1 MLSRFY
7 LPVAAAV
14 QAFQIHAREIG
25 VFLVQIVPLADSA
38 RLAREFLANELFAG
52 ISHLFFGFARDV
64 NFMFYRFGGLGFD
77 LDLGL
82 SLGFDLG
89 IGFDLSLS
97 ISLSISLSLGYI
109 VRIVRG
115 HDYNVPVLVPSQLLH
130 QFFLKMDK
138 TKKFMLY
145 LHAYDS
151 NAGHCLSR
159 VFFLI
164 IHVIVIVHCK
174 CFRTLD

>member
-25 VFLVQIVPLADSA
+25 VFAIQIVPLADSA

-52 ISHLFFGFARDV
+52 ISHLFFGFARNL
-64 NFMFYRFGGLGFD
+64 NFMLYRFGGL
-77 LDLGL
+77 
-82 SLGFDLG
+82 
-89 IGFDLSLS
+89 GFDLSLS

-138 TKKFMLY
+138 PKKLLY
-145 LHAYDS
+145 NRLI
-151 NAGHCLSR
+151 
-159 VFFLI
+159 FFYRF
-164 IHVIVIVHCK
+164 IV
-174 CFRTLD
+174 

>member
-25 VFLVQIVPLADSA
+25 VFAIQIVPLADSA
-38 RLAREFLANELFAG
+38 CLAREFLANELFAG
-52 ISHLFFGFARDV
+52 ISHLFFGFARNL
-64 NFMFYRFGGLGFD
+64 NFMLYRFGGLGFD

-82 SLGFDLG
+82 SL
-89 IGFDLSLS
+89 
-97 ISLSISLSLGYI
+97 SLSLKI

-115 HDYNVPVLVPSQLLH
+115 HDYNVPVLVPSQLLY

-159 VFFLI
+159 VFCLI

>member
-52 ISHLFFGFARDV
+52 ISHLFFGFARNV
-64 NFMFYRFGGLGFD
+64 NFMLYRFGDSFGIGIGLGFD
-77 LDLGL
+77 LDLG
-82 SLGFDLG
+82 
-89 IGFDLSLS
+89 IS
-97 ISLSISLSLGYI
+97 ISLKI

-115 HDYNVPVLVPSQLLH
+115 HD
-130 QFFLKMDK
+130 
-138 TKKFMLY
+138 
-145 LHAYDS
+145 
-151 NAGHCLSR
+151 
-159 VFFLI
+159 
-164 IHVIVIVHCK
+164 
-174 CFRTLD
+174 

>member
-25 VFLVQIVPLADSA
+25 VFAIQIVPLADSA
-38 RLAREFLANELFAG
+38 CLAREFLANELFAG
-52 ISHLFFGFARDV
+52 ISHLFFGFARNL
-64 NFMFYRFGGLGFD
+64 NFMLYRFGGLGFD
-77 LDLGL
+77 LG
-82 SLGFDLG
+82 
-89 IGFDLSLS
+89 
-97 ISLSISLSLGYI
+97 LSISLSLKI

-138 TKKFMLY
+138 TKKFML
-145 LHAYDS
+145 
-151 NAGHCLSR
+151 
-159 VFFLI
+159 
-164 IHVIVIVHCK
+164 
-174 CFRTLD
+174 

>member
-14 QAFQIHAREIG
+14 HAFQIHAREIG
-25 VFLVQIVPLADSA
+25 GFLVQIVPLADSA

-52 ISHLFFGFARDV
+52 ISHLFFGFARNV
-64 NFMFYRFGGLGFD
+64 NFMLYRFGDSFGIV
-77 LDLGL
+77 
-82 SLGFDLG
+82 LG
-89 IGFDLSLS
+89 ISIS
-97 ISLSISLSLGYI
+97 ISLKI

-115 HDYNVPVLVPSQLLH
+115 HDYKVPVLVPSQLLH

-138 TKKFMLY
+138 PKTFMLY

-159 VFFLI
+159 GFFFDYSC
-164 IHVIVIVHCK
+164 HC
-174 CFRTLD
+174 D

>member
-14 QAFQIHAREIG
+14 HAFQIHAREIG
-25 VFLVQIVPLADSA
+25 IFLVQIVPLADSA

-64 NFMFYRFGGLGFD
+64 NFMLYRFGDSFGIGFD
-77 LDLGL
+77 L

-89 IGFDLSLS
+89 
-97 ISLSISLSLGYI
+97 LGCI

-115 HDYNVPVLVPSQLLH
+115 HDYKVPAPLQLLH

-138 TKKFMLY
+138 PKKFMLY
-145 LHAYDS
+145 LHA
-151 NAGHCLSR
+151 
-159 VFFLI
+159 
-164 IHVIVIVHCK
+164 
-174 CFRTLD
+174 